1 MHGEGENTLD
11 MLEILLA
18 VVSLL
23 LILFL
28 FRHRLR
34 PGKRRL
40 AKPVTPQEK
49 QYHCVSIVLT
59 PTACQAI
66 RALEGKRFLSK
77 EAPRLPLA
85 ECDCSQCDCKYQHHE
100 DRRVPF
106 SDRRLDYGM
115 SHDLYGAFGETN
127 RRDNPKGRR
136 YSDLAK
142 PRIKEKSSRTSISE
156 TLPE

>member
-1 MHGEGENTLD
+1 MHGEGENALD

-49 QYHCVSIVLT
+49 QYHCVSIMLT

-66 RALEGKRFLSK
+66 RVLEGKRFFVEGGAQAS
-77 EAPRLPLA
+77 LA
-85 ECDCSQCDCKYQHHE
+85 
-100 DRRVPF
+100 
-106 SDRRLDYGM
+106 
-115 SHDLYGAFGETN
+115 
-127 RRDNPKGRR
+127 
-136 YSDLAK
+136 
-142 PRIKEKSSRTSISE
+142 
-156 TLPE
+156 